1 MKMKK
6 FICVMAIAVLLTTMA
21 IYHFCL
27 HIDNQHFALGDNYTT
42 IEWRLTDFFGN
53 DITTWEQKIEKEP
66 MEFVIYKKWF

>member
-1 MKMKK
+1 MKK

-27 HIDNQHFALGDNYTT
+27 HMDSQHFTLGDNYTT

-53 DITTWEQKIEKEP
+53 DIVTWEQKIEKEP
-66 MEFVIYKKWF
+66 MELVLYKKWF